1 MNNKNNI
8 IVDYKNKT
16 KNICKNMSLS
26 PIDVDQLVIFL
37 NYCFLTKNNFFVEN
51 FNKNMLKNVYHVY
64 NTIKTNIISCGDNL
78 YTNINVS
85 ELKLLKFILNNFV
98 NKYKNLDEYVKEYIN
113 VTNIRNVLDNL
124 HEYIQKI
131 VQ

>member
-1 MNNKNNI
+1 MNKQNNI
-8 IVDYKNKT
+8 IVDYKSKT
-16 KNICKNMSLS
+16 KNICKNMNLS
-26 PIDVDQLVIFL
+26 SDDVNQLVIFL

-64 NTIKTNIISCGDNL
+64 NTIKTNIISCDNNL
-78 YTNINVS
+78 YTDIDIS

-98 NKYKNLDEYVKEYIN
+98 NKSKNIDESVKEYIN

-124 HEYIQKI
+124 HEHIQKI
-131 VQ
+131 AQ